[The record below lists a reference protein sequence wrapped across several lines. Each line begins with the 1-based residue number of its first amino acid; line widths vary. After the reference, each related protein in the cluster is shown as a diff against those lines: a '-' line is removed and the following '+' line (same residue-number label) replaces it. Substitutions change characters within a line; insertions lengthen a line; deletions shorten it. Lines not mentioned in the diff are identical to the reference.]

1 MPAPARVTS
10 PVGASPEPAFTPTVT
25 VAVFPTMTVSSPP
38 AVTVVDAGM
47 IVRVPDAVPE
57 WSGSFTVTATP

>member
-1 MPAPARVTS
+1 
-10 PVGASPEPAFTPTVT
+10 
-25 VAVFPTMTVSSPP
+25 MTVSSPP